1 LVCFFFIISE
11 TNRDTTEP
19 DRSEIYVSP
28 EESQINAQY
37 NIVPTPSETISVEV
51 GTSYESHDLTPAYP
65 KENTDFN
72 WPSEQVSHQQVNNTL
87 ENQKT
92 NEATGN
98 IQISSPVIQQEVIQ
112 ESGNEP
118 VGSSEN
124 NNYQPTSYNSTDPE
138 PAESTDE
145 DGYINPADALL
156 KFNRT
161 VYNFGTLRDG
171 EKASTLFVF
180 TNIGTEPLEIE
191 VVSACF
197 CMSVDHTLDLIQ
209 KGEKGN
215 IDVVFDSND
224 QVGNVKKDIDVIFK
238 NVDKDGYPLVKRLTI
253 KGKVLPK

>member
-37 NIVPTPSETISVEV
+37 NTVPTSSETISVEV
-51 GTSYESHDLTPAYP
+51 GTSYE
-65 KENTDFN
+65 NTKINPSTHQESTNYN
-72 WPSEQVSHQQVNNTL
+72 WPSEQVSEEKVGNTF
-87 ENQKT
+87 ENQII
-92 NEATGN
+92 NETTES
-98 IQISSPVIQQEVIQ
+98 IQISSPAIQQEMIQ
-112 ESGNEP
+112 VSGNEQ
-118 VGSSEN
+118 VGSSEG
-124 NNYQPTSYNSTDPE
+124 NNYQPTSYNSSDPE

-161 VYNFGTLRDG
+161 VYNFGTMRDG

-197 CMSVDHTLDLIQ
+197 CMSIDHTIDLIQ
-209 KGEKGN
+209 NGEKGN